1 MNVLSGAQPRRSAVP
16 AEAAPAV
23 AESAAD
29 NSGNAAGS
37 KAEDSKILQEDSVIA
52 GERAHL
58 RRSREFLHL
67 MRENV
72 LSLAENPMAADRV
85 SLEYL
90 KADLYRRAEA
100 LKDLPDA
107 PLFFGRLDYSELAQ
121 ADEDFA
127 GARRGA
133 PGDRPP
139 GLSLHIGRR
148 HVHDQDGTPVVLDW
162 RAPVSRPFYRA
173 SQSDPMGLTLRRRF
187 GFAGGRLTA
196 YEDERFSPGGET
208 RNRSAEPDA
217 LGSPSKLLITEI
229 ERPRSGPMRDIVATI
244 QPEQDDIV
252 RADAGTTVCVQGA
265 PGTGKTAVGLHRVAY
280 LLYAHKE
287 QVTRRGVVVIG
298 PNLAFL
304 SYIRNVLP
312 ALGELDVTQTTVADL
327 VASTPIKGM
336 DSDEAATVKG
346 DARMAEVLR
355 NALWAHIRA
364 PREALMVSRGAR
376 RLRLP
381 AYEIEALARELRDRG
396 VRYGTGRELLA
407 HRIAHVLLTQ
417 LEAAGE
423 TCDDRTHDAVRRS
436 APVRKCVDEVWPK
449 VDPKKLVFALLADQ
463 NQVLRNGSGLLSDAE
478 MAAIA
483 WPKPPRG
490 PGSAPWTRADQVLID
505 EAADLIERMPSIA
518 HIVVDEAQD
527 LSPMEMRAIGRRC
540 ATGAATVLG
549 DIAQGTTPWAAT
561 SWPTLLSHLGKPG
574 ASVRELDVGY
584 RVPRQILDFA
594 SRLLP
599 SIAPGLS
606 PAQSLR
612 ADPNALAV
620 VRVAPGELG
629 ARVAAG
635 VKAALSGLGS
645 VAVICA
651 DAQIPETAAAL
662 RAAGLAF
669 TVLGSADTGP
679 GSASTAQDSAGTGQ
693 VSAATARDSTATAR
707 VSADGSS
714 GAGSGMSGADAPDIP
729 DISVMSQSPMAVS
742 PDPGRLAL
750 VPVTLA
756 KGLEFDHVILVE
768 PGWIA
773 TGEAYGLRRLYVALT
788 RAVSRLTVFH
798 AEPLPAE
805 LSLHTIKTGHTF
817 WPVPAFSPC
826 ALHGRRGSGILRRSG
841 SAWFWQTTISDDGGV
856 LWKARET
863 THRRLST

>member
-1 MNVLSGAQPRRSAVP
+1 MPADAGPAAVQTVTADDEDSAG
-16 AEAAPAV
+16 EDS
-23 AESAAD
+23 SAAHT
-29 NSGNAAGS
+29 
-37 KAEDSKILQEDSVIA
+37 DSRTDGVIA

-58 RRSREFLHL
+58 KRSREYLHL

-72 LSLAENPMAADRV
+72 LSLAENPMAGDPV

-90 KADLYRRAEA
+90 KADLYLRAEA
-100 LKDLPDA
+100 LKDLPDS
-107 PLFFGRLDYSELAQ
+107 PLFFGRLEFSELAL

-127 GARRGA
+127 GAGPFEQA
-133 PGDRPP
+133 
-139 GLSLHIGRR
+139 LHIGRR
-148 HVHDQDGTPVVLDW
+148 HVHDLDGTPVVLDW

-187 GFAGGRLTA
+187 GFSGGALTA
-196 YEDERFSPGGET
+196 YEDERFSLDGGT
-208 RNRSAEPDA
+208 RTRSDESVAQPA
-217 LGSPSKLLITEI
+217 SNLLISEI

-252 RADAGTTVCVQGA
+252 RADAATTVCVQGA

-287 QVTRRGVVVIG
+287 QVTRRGVVVVG

-312 ALGELDVTQTTVADL
+312 ALGELDVTQTTVDGL
-327 VASTPIKGM
+327 VTSTPVKGT
-336 DSDEAATVKG
+336 DSDETATVKG
-346 DARMAEVLR
+346 DARMAELLR
-355 NALWAHIRA
+355 NALWANLKA
-364 PREALMVSRGAR
+364 PAEALVVSRGTR

-381 AYEIEALARELRDRG
+381 AHEIEALALELRERG

-423 TCDDRTHDAVRRS
+423 TCDDRTHDAVRRLV
-436 APVRKCVDEVWPK
+436 PVRKCVDEVWPK
-449 VDPKKLVFALLADQ
+449 VDPKKLVFALLSDP
-463 NQVLRNGSGLLSDAE
+463 NQVLRNGFGLLADAE

-490 PGSAPWTRADQVLID
+490 PGSAPWSRADQVLID
-505 EAADLIERMPSIA
+505 EAADLIERTPSIA

-527 LSPMEMRAIGRRC
+527 LSPMEVRAIGRRC

-561 SWPTLLSHLGKPG
+561 SWPTLLSHLGKAG
-574 ASVRELDVGY
+574 APVRELDIGY
-584 RVPRQILDFA
+584 RVPRQILDYA

-599 SIAPGLS
+599 SIAPGLA

-620 VRVAPGELG
+620 TRVAPEELG

-635 VKAALSGLGS
+635 CTTALTGLGS

-651 DAQIPETAAAL
+651 DAHVEETAGSL
-662 RAAGLAF
+662 RSAGLGF
-669 TVLGSADTGP
+669 TVLGLDN
-679 GSASTAQDSAGTGQ
+679 ASE
-693 VSAATARDSTATAR
+693 
-707 VSADGSS
+707 S
-714 GAGSGMSGADAPDIP
+714 GES
-729 DISVMSQSPMAVS
+729 DISEVS
-742 PDPGRLAL
+742 IASRNAAERLTL

-756 KGLEFDHVILVE
+756 KGLEFDHVILIE
-768 PGWIA
+768 PGRIA

-805 LSLHTIKTGHTF
+805 LSLRTIRR
-817 WPVPAFSPC
+817 AFARGPC
-826 ALHGRRGSGILRRSG
+826 RG
-841 SAWFWQTTISDDGGV
+841 Q
-856 LWKARET
+856 KAAPRF
-863 THRRLST
+863 

>member
-1 MNVLSGAQPRRSAVP
+1 V
-16 AEAAPAV
+16 V
-23 AESAAD
+23 AD
-29 NSGNAAGS
+29 
-37 KAEDSKILQEDSVIA
+37 
-52 GERAHL
+52 ERAHL
-58 RRSREFLHL
+58 ARSREFLHL

-72 LSLAENPMAADRV
+72 LTLAENPMAADRV

-90 KADLYRRAEA
+90 KADLYLRAEA

-107 PLFFGRLDYSELAQ
+107 PLFFGRLDYSELART
-121 ADEDFA
+121 AEDFA
-127 GARRGA
+127 GA
-133 PGDRPP
+133 DF
-139 GLSLHIGRR
+139 HIGRR
-148 HVHDQDGTPVVLDW
+148 HVHDEDGTPVVLDW

-187 GFAGGRLTA
+187 GFAGGVLTA
-196 YEDERFSPGGET
+196 YEDERFSATGET
-208 RNRSAEPDA
+208 GTRSADHEGQPT
-217 LGSPSKLLITEI
+217 SNLLISEI

-252 RADAGTTVCVQGA
+252 RADAATTVCVQGA

-287 QVTRRGVVVIG
+287 QVTRRGVIVVG

-312 ALGELDVTQTTVADL
+312 ALGELDVSQTTVAGL
-327 VASTPIKGM
+327 VASTPVKGT
-336 DSDEAATVKG
+336 DTDEAATIKG
-346 DARMAEVLR
+346 DARMAVVLR
-355 NALWAHIRA
+355 NALWANIAA
-364 PREALMVSRGAR
+364 PRETLVVSRGSR
-376 RLRLP
+376 RLRLR
-381 AYEIEALARELRDRG
+381 ADEIEALAAELRDRG
-396 VRYGTGRELLA
+396 VRYGTGRSLLA
-407 HRIAHVLLTQ
+407 DRIAHVLLTQ

-449 VDPKKLVFALLADQ
+449 VDPKKLVFSLLADQ
-463 NQVLRNGSGLLSDAE
+463 QRILQNGLGFLSDAE
-478 MAAIA
+478 ITALA

-490 PGSAPWTRADQVLID
+490 LGSAPWTRADQVLID
-505 EAADLIERMPSIA
+505 EAADLIERTPSIA

-527 LSPMEMRAIGRRC
+527 LSPMEVRAIGRRC

-561 SWPTLLSHLGKPG
+561 SWPALLSHLGKPS
-574 ASVRELDVGY
+574 AAVRELDIGY

-612 ADPNALAV
+612 ADPDALTIASVGAAELGERVAEGCIAALA
-620 VRVAPGELG
+620 
-629 ARVAAG
+629 
-635 VKAALSGLGS
+635 GLGS

-651 DAQIPETAAAL
+651 DAHVRDTAGAL
-662 RAAGLAF
+662 RSAGLAF
-669 TVLGSADTGP
+669 TVLGADDAAAES
-679 GSASTAQDSAGTGQ
+679 GSASEPGTPDS
-693 VSAATARDSTATAR
+693 D
-707 VSADGSS
+707 
-714 GAGSGMSGADAPDIP
+714 
-729 DISVMSQSPMAVS
+729 
-742 PDPGRLAL
+742 GRLTL

-768 PGWIA
+768 PGRIA

-798 AEPLPAE
+798 SEPLPAE
-805 LSLHTIKTGHTF
+805 LSLHTIDRWAPF
-817 WPVPAFSPC
+817 NWPCRGKRPPPVFLVPAGQRGTE
-826 ALHGRRGSGILRRSG
+826 GRLSG
-841 SAWFWQTTISDDGGV
+841 SNCESKAVRGISGRVGPVRPGKTTISNDGGV

-863 THRRLST
+863 THRQLST

>member
-1 MNVLSGAQPRRSAVP
+1 MPADAGPAAVK
-16 AEAAPAV
+16 AAADSDSNADKHNA
-23 AESAAD
+23 AES
-29 NSGNAAGS
+29 NKNGGLRGVVPPG
-37 KAEDSKILQEDSVIA
+37 EDGVIA
-52 GERAHL
+52 DERAHL
-58 RRSREFLHL
+58 VRSREFLHL

-72 LSLAENPMAADRV
+72 ISLAQNPMAGDRV

-100 LKDLPDA
+100 LKDVPDA
-107 PLFFGRLDYSELAQ
+107 PLFFGRLDYSELAK

-127 GARRGA
+127 GAGPFEQA
-133 PGDRPP
+133 
-139 GLSLHIGRR
+139 LHIGRR
-148 HVHDQDGTPVVLDW
+148 HVHDTDGTPVVLDW

-187 GFAGGRLTA
+187 GFAGGALTA
-196 YEDERFSPGGET
+196 YEDERFSRSGET
-208 RNRSAEPDA
+208 GTRSDESGAQPA
-217 LGSPSKLLITEI
+217 SNLLISEI

-252 RADAGTTVCVQGA
+252 RADAATTVCVQGA

-287 QVTRRGVVVIG
+287 QVTRRGVVVVG

-327 VASTPIKGM
+327 VASTPVKAA
-336 DSDEAATVKG
+336 DTDEAATVKG
-346 DARMAEVLR
+346 DARMAQVLR
-355 NALWAHIRA
+355 NALWAHISA

-381 AYEIEALARELRDRG
+381 AHEIEALARELRDRG
-396 VRYGTGRELLA
+396 VRYGTGRGLLA

-449 VDPKKLVFALLADQ
+449 VDPKRLIFTLLSDR
-463 NQVLRNGSGLLSDAE
+463 NQLTENGFGLLSDAE
-478 MAAIA
+478 MTAIT

-490 PGSAPWTRADQVLID
+490 PGSAPWTGADQVLID
-505 EAADLIERMPSIA
+505 EAADLIERTPSIA

-527 LSPMEMRAIGRRC
+527 LSPMEVRAIGRRC

-561 SWPTLLSHLGKPG
+561 SWPTLLSHLGKPD
-574 ASVRELDVGY
+574 APVRELDVGY
-584 RVPRQILDFA
+584 RVPRQILDLA

-599 SIAPGLS
+599 SIAPDLS

-620 VRVAPGELG
+620 IP
-629 ARVAAG
+629 VAAG
-635 VKAALSGLGS
+635 QLGAQVAAGAVAALGRPGS

-651 DAQIPETAAAL
+651 DAHVQETAAAL
-662 RAAGLAF
+662 SAAGLGF
-669 TVLGSADTGP
+669 SVLGSPAEPDT
-679 GSASTAQDSAGTGQ
+679 D
-693 VSAATARDSTATAR
+693 
-707 VSADGSS
+707 
-714 GAGSGMSGADAPDIP
+714 GADR
-729 DISVMSQSPMAVS
+729 VT
-742 PDPGRLAL
+742 L

-768 PGWIA
+768 PASIA

-798 AEPLPAE
+798 AEPLPIE
-805 LSLHTIKTGHTF
+805 LSLHTMGR
-817 WPVPAFSPC
+817 AFAVGPGC
-826 ALHGRRGSGILRRSG
+826 GRRAPRAFAPGH
-841 SAWFWQTTISDDGGV
+841 GGRPPEEDC
-856 LWKARET
+856 AT
-863 THRRLST
+863 STAAES

>member
-1 MNVLSGAQPRRSAVP
+1 MP
-16 AEAAPAV
+16 ADAGPATV
-23 AESAAD
+23 ETAAAD
-29 NSGNAAGS
+29 NENDLPPGEDNTI
-37 KAEDSKILQEDSVIA
+37 AE
-52 GERAHL
+52 ERAHL
-58 RRSREFLHL
+58 ARSREFLHL

-72 LSLAENPMAADRV
+72 LELAKNPMAGDRV

-90 KADLYRRAEA
+90 KADLWRRAEA

-107 PLFFGRLDYSELAQ
+107 PLFFGRLDYSELASS
-121 ADEDFA
+121 DEDFV
-127 GARRGA
+127 GK
-133 PGDRPP
+133 DF
-139 GLSLHIGRR
+139 HIGRR
-148 HVHDQDGTPVVLDW
+148 HVHDKDGTPIVLDW

-173 SQSDPMGLTLRRRF
+173 SQTDSMGLSLRRRF
-187 GFAGGRLTA
+187 GFAGGALTA
-196 YEDERFSPGGET
+196 YEDERFSRQGET
-208 RNRSAEPDA
+208 AGRSA
-217 LGSPSKLLITEI
+217 GSPAQPASNLLIAEI

-287 QVTRRGVVVIG
+287 QVTRRGVIVVG

-327 VASTPIKGM
+327 VAATPIKGT
-336 DSDEAATVKG
+336 DTDESATVKG
-346 DARMAEVLR
+346 DARMAVLLR
-355 NALWAHIRA
+355 NALWANIKA
-364 PREALMVSRGAR
+364 PADALVLSRGSR
-376 RLRLP
+376 RLRLR
-381 AYEIEALARELRDRG
+381 ADEIEALAAELRDRG
-396 VRYGTGRELLA
+396 VRYGTGRDLLA

-449 VDPKKLVFALLADQ
+449 VDPKKLVFALLSDREQ
-463 NQVLRNGSGLLSDAE
+463 ISHNGLGFLSEAE
-478 MAAIA
+478 ISALA
-483 WPKPPRG
+483 WAKPPRG
-490 PGSAPWTRADQVLID
+490 FGSALWSRADQVLID
-505 EAADLIERMPSIA
+505 EAADLIERTPSIA

-527 LSPMEMRAIGRRC
+527 LSPMEIRAIGRRC

-561 SWPTLLSHLGKPG
+561 SWYSLLSHLGKPD
-574 ASVRELDVGY
+574 AAVRELDVGY

-599 SIAPGLS
+599 SIAPSLS

-612 ADPNALAV
+612 ADAHALTIIPVATGQLGERVAEGCTAALA
-620 VRVAPGELG
+620 
-629 ARVAAG
+629 
-635 VKAALSGLGS
+635 GLGS

-651 DAQIPETAAAL
+651 DADITETAKTLA
-662 RAAGLAF
+662 AAGLTF
-669 TVLGSADTGP
+669 SILG
-679 GSASTAQDSAGTGQ
+679 
-693 VSAATARDSTATAR
+693 
-707 VSADGSS
+707 ADGSAVAAS
-714 GAGSGMSGADAPDIP
+714 RPRAASVPRSTGDPRSAYLAVAEMAGTDVS
-729 DISVMSQSPMAVS
+729 DISEISDMRPTEN
-742 PDPGRLAL
+742 RLTL

-756 KGLEFDHVILVE
+756 KGLEYDHVILVE
-768 PGWIA
+768 PSRIA

-805 LSLHTIKTGHTF
+805 LSLHTME
-817 WPVPAFSPC
+817 P
-826 ALHGRRGSGILRRSG
+826 
-841 SAWFWQTTISDDGGV
+841 
-856 LWKARET
+856 
-863 THRRLST
+863 